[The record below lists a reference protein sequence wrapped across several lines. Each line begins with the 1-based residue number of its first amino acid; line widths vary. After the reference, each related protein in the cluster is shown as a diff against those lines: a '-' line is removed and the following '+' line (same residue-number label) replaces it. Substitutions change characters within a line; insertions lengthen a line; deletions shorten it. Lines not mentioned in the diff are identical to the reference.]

1 MCSLLTATPPTTGC
15 ELPTSEP
22 VSSFLTDAHVHILST
37 HHGLPAG
44 AEAAEAAT
52 RDRTAGL
59 LDCLTDTGSLFDT
72 REALSHLESLIAAAR
87 LACQW
92 EEPCAEGGLRAAVAA
107 ACETLGPLLAE
118 LPALW
123 DAVADDERFA
133 ELWEGLEGAR
143 SAAGGLE
150 PEVRE
155 RMRWVVEGRELSD
168 AMWFAG

>member
-1 MCSLLTATPPTTGC
+1 M
-15 ELPTSEP
+15 
-22 VSSFLTDAHVHILST
+22 HILST

-52 RDRTAGL
+52 RDRAAGL

-92 EEPCAEGGLRAAVAA
+92 GDPCAEGGLRAAVAA

-133 ELWEGLEGAR
+133 ELWWGLEGSR
-143 SAAGGLE
+143 SAAGGLAL
-150 PEVRE
+150 EVRE